1 MDDDP
6 VLTVSIND
14 VLIAFFAAADHT
26 PKGGTEKDYLERRKL
41 VALGILD
48 WATCESD
55 RGREL
60 LEAKAQAGL
69 NRKGDGSITVGQK
82 A

>member
-1 MDDDP
+1 MDDEP
-6 VLTVSIND
+6 TLTVSIND
-14 VLIAFFAAADHT
+14 VLIAFFAAVDHT
-26 PKGGTEKDYLERRKL
+26 PKGGTDKEYLERRKQ

-60 LEAKAQAGL
+60 AEAKAQAAL
-69 NRKGDGSITVGQK
+69 NRKGDGQVK
-82 A
+82 LP